1 MCKNFNSYNKLHNL
15 VSLAETSLLALSRNM
30 GDVDGELSETKVLE
44 ELSSVL
50 IDIQSTVGVGKVKSR
65 DLRNV
70 LITSLTLL
78 LLELEGD
85 TTDGTLLDTLHQ
97 VGGVTSNLFA
107 KTLGGDV
114 SILTGK
120 TLVGLEVESELGV
133 VTLDHL
139 LSSTLDSLSSN
150 ATL

>member
-97 VGGVTSNLFA
+97 VGGVTSNLVA

-114 SILTGK
+114 SNLTGK

>member
-1 MCKNFNSYNKLHNL
+1 
-15 VSLAETSLLALSRNM
+15 M

-97 VGGVTSNLFA
+97 VGGVTSNLVA

-114 SILTGK
+114 SNLTGK

>member
-1 MCKNFNSYNKLHNL
+1 
-15 VSLAETSLLALSRNM
+15 M

-85 TTDGTLLDTLHQ
+85 TTDGALLDTLHQ
-97 VGGVTSNLFA
+97 VGGVTSNLVA

-114 SILTGK
+114 SNLTGK